1 MSVSPSENK
10 STEKKF
16 ERSIWKVCG
25 IVALIIAVLWILK
38 ETFNVLLLV
47 LAGALIAIYFHG
59 VSRWINKRT
68 KISYRGSM
76 AISVTVT
83 TFVVAAL
90 IYFSGARIQ
99 AQVAELS
106 ETLPATIDNVKGE
119 LNKSYLGEQLLKTVN
134 GDDTASKTSALFET
148 FFRSTFGIIGDLY
161 VVLFLGIFFT
171 ISPSL
176 YIEGLLKLFPLK
188 ARVVTKHILDRTCF
202 TLTRWLLIKIF
213 SMFEVTVL
221 TLIGLS
227 IMHVPM
233 AFALSVIAGILNFVP
248 NFGPLIALIPA
259 CLVGLMQGLDTAL
272 LIVALYTFI
281 QILDG
286 SVILPAIQQKLI
298 RIPPAILIMAQLFM
312 GILSGGWGIF
322 LATPLLAI
330 IMIVIDETYLKKQQV
345 Q

>member
-1 MSVSPSENK
+1 MPESPTQNK
-10 STEKKF
+10 TTEKKF

-59 VSRWINKRT
+59 VSKWLNKRT
-68 KISYRGSM
+68 KISYRSSM

-83 TFVVAAL
+83 VLAVSAL
-90 IYFSGARIQ
+90 MYFSGARMQSQI
-99 AQVAELS
+99 AELS
-106 ETLPATIDNVKGE
+106 NTLPATIENLKGE
-119 LNKSYLGEQLLKTVN
+119 LNKSYLGEELLKTVN
-134 GDDTASKTSALFET
+134 GNDAASKTSAFFET
-148 FFRSTFGIIGDLY
+148 FFRSTFGILGDLY

-176 YIEGLLKLFPLK
+176 YIEGFLKLFPSK
-188 ARVVTKHILDRTCF
+188 ARVVTKHILDRIGF

-213 SMFEVTVL
+213 SMFEVTFF
-221 TLIGLS
+221 TLAGLS
-227 IMHVPM
+227 LLHVPM
-233 AFALSVIAGILNFVP
+233 AFVLSVIAGVLNFVP

-259 CLVGLMQGLDTAL
+259 CLVGLLQGLDTAL
-272 LIVALYTFI
+272 LIIALYTFI

-298 RIPPAILIMAQLFM
+298 RIPPAILIISQLFM

-330 IMIVIDETYLKKQQV
+330 IMIVIDETYLKKQLT
-345 Q
+345 